1 MKIKTFIFVLSLLF
15 LSPIQAVFAD
25 DITVAA
31 QQSSWCPYICE
42 SGEKPGYMVEIA
54 QAILEANGHKFSYVN
69 MPWAQAKAEL
79 SNGIIDAIIGI
90 TDPAKSPDFIFSDS
104 LGEVAD
110 NFYGKKGEK
119 WRYTGIKSLKLTRLG
134 VVKDYVYG
142 EAIDAYIADN
152 QGTDAIKVV
161 ASERGL
167 VQELMMGRVDVII
180 STNAVF
186 TYSILDMKDTMD
198 SFEDAGVLWA
208 SYGVYMGF
216 SPASAKLE
224 KSKVYAEIINKGI
237 SVLRDSGK
245 LEAIMN
251 KYGLSDGE

>member
-1 MKIKTFIFVLSLLF
+1 MKIKTFIVVLSLLF

-31 QQSSWCPYICE
+31 EPSWCPYICE

-54 QAILEANGHKFSYVN
+54 QAIFEANGHKFSYVN
-69 MPWAQAKAEL
+69 MPWAQAIAETR
-79 SNGIIDAIIGI
+79 SGSIDGIIGV
-90 TDPAKSPDFIFSDS
+90 TDPKESPDFIFSDS
-104 LGEVAD
+104 LGEGAD
-110 NFYGKKGEK
+110 HFYGKKGEK

-142 EAIDAYIADN
+142 EAIDEYIADN
-152 QGTDAIKVV
+152 QGTDAIKV
-161 ASERGL
+161 ASSERGL

-224 KSKVYAEIINKGI
+224 KSKLYAEIINKGI

-245 LEAIMN
+245 LETIMN
-251 KYGLSDGE
+251 KYGLSDWE

>member
-1 MKIKTFIFVLSLLF
+1 
-15 LSPIQAVFAD
+15 
-25 DITVAA
+25 
-31 QQSSWCPYICE
+31 
-42 SGEKPGYMVEIA
+42 MVEVIA
-54 QAILEANGHKFSYVN
+54 FAGTLTDTGKHRQTRVRLGDVVDQFHHVHGLADTGT
-69 MPWAQAKAEL
+69 AEQ
-79 SNGIIDAIIGI
+79 
-90 TDPAKSPDFIFSDS
+90 TDLAA
-104 LGEVAD
+104 LGEGAD
-110 NFYGKKGEK
+110 HFYGKKGEK
-119 WRYTGIKSLKLTRLG
+119 WRYTGKKSLKLTRLG
-134 VVKDYVYG
+134 VVKDYVYE
-142 EAIDAYIADN
+142 EAVNEYIADN

-161 ASERGL
+161 ASEHGL

-186 TYSILDMKDTMD
+186 KYSILDMKYTMD

-251 KYGLSDGE
+251 KYGLSDWE

>member
-31 QQSSWCPYICE
+31 QRSWCPYICE
-42 SGEKPGYMVEIA
+42 PGEKPGYMVEIA

-79 SNGIIDAIIGI
+79 SNGIIDAIIGV
-90 TDPAKSPDFIFSDS
+90 TGPAKSPDFIFSDS
-104 LGEVAD
+104 LGEGAD
-110 NFYGKKGEK
+110 HFYGKKGEK
-119 WRYTGIKSLKLTRLG
+119 WRYTGKKSLKLTRLG
-134 VVKDYVYG
+134 VVKDYVYE
-142 EAIDAYIADN
+142 EAVNEYIADN

-161 ASERGL
+161 ASEHGL

-186 TYSILDMKDTMD
+186 KYSILDMKYTMD

-251 KYGLSDGE
+251 KYGLSDWE